1 MPGRRSAAW
10 LIKRA
15 PVVPSVLHCRIPAY
29 LLLLKLWRA
38 LLVGFAVCLT
48 TVAFAASEH
57 EQVLIGIEESL
68 DPDFYVWTMGP
79 TMNDFRE
86 RFPDRTFK
94 TELLSITELDQAVKD
109 GKLDFFMADGGFYAY
124 QASLNR
130 AHDLAAR
137 QSRYSTS
144 PGESTSAVIFVRS
157 DSDIKSLSDLKGSS
171 VSIQQGQNFLPWLI
185 IQGEIHRQGFDEA
198 KFWGSVAATGFDYP
212 NVIDNVLAGET
223 EAGILPACELREQI
237 TMHDMGAGAFRII
250 NDQSGGALSCP
261 RSAPAYPGI
270 VFAALSNTDHQLV
283 KDVASALL
291 LQPTSYNGT
300 VWGIGTGYGQ
310 MQDLYRTLRI
320 GPYAYLK
327 DFNWSLF
334 WERYGFWVYLAVS
347 LLILWGAETI
357 RVRHL
362 VRVRTRELHRAMEE
376 RERMVRSE
384 NISRQK
390 LMQLERAGVVS
401 ELSGLVA
408 HELRQPLTS
417 IMNFTGG
424 LAMYLRQMKQS
435 DKTIEQTTDAIVS
448 EAERASQIV
457 EKVRRY
463 AKRNRS
469 ERRVELAVKLVEEGI
484 NAFKRTTASEGTV
497 ISLWSDKELQV
508 YADSLEMQLVVL
520 NLLKNAAETVKET
533 PKRIDV
539 TVGLKDGLVC
549 IAVRDYGPPISQEI
563 MAQLANPTVSAK
575 EDGLG
580 LGLSL
585 VKAVVERHDGHLAFN
600 QEESGLTA
608 CVLLPVYRVEKK

>member
-1 MPGRRSAAW
+1 MEIAVKNGALERYRERDRCIEQVTERLGPLAAGALPRAVLTVRAVRRKRLGRTDERGGET
-10 LIKRA
+10 
-15 PVVPSVLHCRIPAY
+15 
-29 LLLLKLWRA
+29 
-38 LLVGFAVCLT
+38 GFADQVLKPAQMTERSGTLMRQMVHPPHIVHRVEYRSGRDPCAAGLAQGAGEHT
-48 TVAFAASEH
+48 SGKRSLGRGGVEEKIGLIGGRLVRDVVRNQDAVDVAFDQMAAC
-57 EQVLIGIEESL
+57 LG
-68 DPDFYVWTMGP
+68 
-79 TMNDFRE
+79 
-86 RFPDRTFK
+86 
-94 TELLSITELDQAVKD
+94 
-109 GKLDFFMADGGFYAY
+109 GKA
-124 QASLNR
+124 
-130 AHDLAAR
+130 
-137 QSRYSTS
+137 
-144 PGESTSAVIFVRS
+144 
-157 DSDIKSLSDLKGSS
+157 
-171 VSIQQGQNFLPWLI
+171 W
-185 IQGEIHRQGFDEA
+185 
-198 KFWGSVAATGFDYP
+198 
-212 NVIDNVLAGET
+212 
-223 EAGILPACELREQI
+223 
-237 TMHDMGAGAFRII
+237 
-250 NDQSGGALSCP
+250 
-261 RSAPAYPGI
+261 
-270 VFAALSNTDHQLV
+270 
-283 KDVASALL
+283 
-291 LQPTSYNGT
+291 
-300 VWGIGTGYGQ
+300 
-310 MQDLYRTLRI
+310 
-320 GPYAYLK
+320 
-327 DFNWSLF
+327 
-334 WERYGFWVYLAVS
+334 
-347 LLILWGAETI
+347 
-357 RVRHL
+357 
-362 VRVRTRELHRAMEE
+362 
-376 RERMVRSE
+376 
-384 NISRQK
+384 
-390 LMQLERAGVVS
+390 
-401 ELSGLVA
+401 

>member
-1 MPGRRSAAW
+1 
-10 LIKRA
+10 
-15 PVVPSVLHCRIPAY
+15 
-29 LLLLKLWRA
+29 
-38 LLVGFAVCLT
+38 
-48 TVAFAASEH
+48 
-57 EQVLIGIEESL
+57 
-68 DPDFYVWTMGP
+68 
-79 TMNDFRE
+79 
-86 RFPDRTFK
+86 
-94 TELLSITELDQAVKD
+94 
-109 GKLDFFMADGGFYAY
+109 
-124 QASLNR
+124 
-130 AHDLAAR
+130 
-137 QSRYSTS
+137 
-144 PGESTSAVIFVRS
+144 
-157 DSDIKSLSDLKGSS
+157 
-171 VSIQQGQNFLPWLI
+171 
-185 IQGEIHRQGFDEA
+185 
-198 KFWGSVAATGFDYP
+198 
-212 NVIDNVLAGET
+212 
-223 EAGILPACELREQI
+223 
-237 TMHDMGAGAFRII
+237 
-250 NDQSGGALSCP
+250 
-261 RSAPAYPGI
+261 
-270 VFAALSNTDHQLV
+270 
-283 KDVASALL
+283 
-291 LQPTSYNGT
+291 
-300 VWGIGTGYGQ
+300 
-310 MQDLYRTLRI
+310 
-320 GPYAYLK
+320 
-327 DFNWSLF
+327 
-334 WERYGFWVYLAVS
+334 
-347 LLILWGAETI
+347 
-357 RVRHL
+357 
-362 VRVRTRELHRAMEE
+362 
-376 RERMVRSE
+376 MVRSE